1 LSIDRILATPIAITI
16 ALTICIAP
24 VRAIPPNLQTD
35 LTDRNL
41 QTLEKLIAI
50 AQTTAPTIKE
60 AQANLGLAP
69 FNEVIVFNIS
79 KGSNSEEGD
88 RFDDEN
94 RGSSSL
100 SAEISIDLI
109 RVISAFEG
117 IPARKAQLN
126 NAQRQTR
133 LAVTQAYIAYIQA
146 KQVKAIAKYR
156 LQRFG
161 KAKQNIT
168 NTEYL
173 TATTELLTANSNERI
188 AFEILAAAVG
198 RSPQEIR
205 AIELQSIDKP

>member
-1 LSIDRILATPIAITI
+1 LSIDRILTTPIASII
-16 ALTICIAP
+16 ALTICIVP

-41 QTLEKLIAI
+41 RTLERLITI
-50 AQTTAPTIKE
+50 AQTTAPTVKE

-69 FNEVIVFNIS
+69 FNEIVVFNIS
-79 KGSNSEEGD
+79 KSSNNDEGD
-88 RFDDEN
+88 RSDDEN

-117 IPARKAQLN
+117 MPARKAQLN

-133 LAVTQAYIAYIQA
+133 LTVTQAYIAYIQA

-161 KAKQNIT
+161 KAKQNIA
-168 NTEYL
+168 NTDYV

-188 AFEILAAAVG
+188 ALESLATAVG
-198 RSPQEIR
+198 RSTQEIR

>member
-1 LSIDRILATPIAITI
+1 LSIDRILTTPIASII
-16 ALTICIAP
+16 SLTICIAP
-24 VRAIPPNLQTD
+24 VRAIPPTLQTD

-117 IPARKAQLN
+117 MPARKAQLN

-161 KAKQNIT
+161 KAKQNIA
-168 NTEYL
+168 NTDYI

-188 AFEILAAAVG
+188 TLESLAAAVG
-198 RSPQEIR
+198 RSTQEIR